1 MPSIKYFKDFLPNKL
16 TSIPNTNL
24 MTNSI
29 QQNMTA
35 HKLAL
40 VFNFPPMKVAG
51 KDVIQEKARKC
62 YVIPFFNEN
71 EVQLAKPSQTQILWL
86 NHVCIIE
93 DRLQLKS
100 LFSKGIKNWEKYFR
114 ATVVKF
120 NTTKWRLQTF
130 DVAGICKRKLNLK
143 NMTIKLFED

>member
-40 VFNFPPMKVAG
+40 VFNFPPMKSAG
-51 KDVIQEKARKC
+51 KDLITEKPREC
-62 YVIPFFNEN
+62 CVIPFFNDN
-71 EVQLAKPSQTQILWL
+71 EVQL
-86 NHVCIIE
+86 
-93 DRLQLKS
+93 
-100 LFSKGIKNWEKYFR
+100 
-114 ATVVKF
+114 
-120 NTTKWRLQTF
+120 
-130 DVAGICKRKLNLK
+130 
-143 NMTIKLFED
+143 